1 MGLEDIIEAAE
12 EVGDRDERR
21 RDAFLREFRA
31 YESGE
36 LEAFDETRTAV
47 EDERDSLAVLRT
59 ELDHEESNIEEL
71 IDETEFLTV
80 DQAVRH
86 RDATVTKLQKH
97 NDCLW
102 EFAGAMDDALEAVER
117 NLDALEREGPD
128 AVSADPDPA
137 FERAHEALES
147 HNEAVEGLDSNMI
160 ILNAYLI

>member
-12 EVGDRDERR
+12 RVGDCDEHR
-21 RDAFLREFRA
+21 RDAFVRELEA

-36 LEAFDETRTAV
+36 LERFDETRAALD
-47 EDERDSLAVLRT
+47 EERDALAALRSG
-59 ELDHEESNIEEL
+59 LDREESNIDEL

-86 RDATVTKLQKH
+86 RDATVAKLREH
-97 NDCLW
+97 NDHLR
-102 EFAGAMDDALEAVER
+102 EFAGAMDEALDAVER
-117 NLDALEREGPD
+117 NLDALERDGPD

-147 HNEAVEGLDSNMI
+147 HNGAVEGLDSNMM